1 MYVRKNETMT
11 NTNIRNLIKSQTEF
25 AEYVEY
31 EKYGHIKVKLAEM
44 MDRKGITRYRL
55 RALTGLKYDTID
67 RYYKAK
73 NIAYVDLDFFSK
85 VCFVLNCQLEDLLEY
100 QLPENSAQ

>member
-1 MYVRKNETMT
+1 MREDKTMT
-11 NTNIRNLIKSQTEF
+11 NTNIRNLIKSETEF
-25 AEYVEY
+25 VEYVEY

-55 RALTGLKYDTID
+55 RTLTGLKYDTID

-73 NIAYVDLDFFSK
+73 NIFYIDLDFLSK
-85 VCFVLNCQLEDLLEY
+85 ACFVLDCQIQDLLEY